1 MVDLL
6 AIGLIGTYLLGIWR
20 FWRGFENTNFQRGVV
35 NKLRLSLLWPIL
47 AITNKSY
54 RRNFQ
59 KAIKG
64 SP

>member
-20 FWRGFENTNFQRGVV
+20 FWRGFKNTNFQPGVV